1 MVKKRD
7 GTWRLCIDYQKLNA
21 VTDQDAYPLPRID
34 ETIDSL
40 TGSTYFTTLDLAAG
54 YWQVGIEECDK
65 EKTAFFTRRG
75 HFEFNVMPFGLTNAP
90 ATFQHLMEC
99 VLAGLTGEQCLI
111 YLDDIIVFS
120 STFDEHLQRLANV
133 FAALRGAGLKLKPSK
148 CFFAQKE
155 VHYLGHVISTA
166 GVSPDPAK
174 TEVVSSYPIPT
185 DLKQLRQFFGLANYY
200 RRFVP
205 DYFKIAEPLHKLL
218 RKGATY
224 NWNTACHKAF
234 TELKHRLVTPPV
246 LTYPDF
252 KLPFLLYTDASDFA
266 LGAVLS
272 QIQDGKER
280 VVSYWNRQLTKPER
294 GYSTTQ
300 REALAAVSAV
310 KEFYPYLYGSS
321 FKLITD
327 HNPLTSLKGLKDI
340 GGRLTRWMLFLQQ
353 FNFQFEYKPGKC
365 LDNVDTLSRIT
376 SIIPKSSTTFES
388 ISKAQ
393 LKDDQLQLAPIVK
406 ALSDGTSFPSKVA
419 PGLCQAFLRNGVLYR
434 QFRQSSM
441 SPMTAQLVVP
451 NSMKDVV
458 LNQLHDQAGHLG
470 VHKTTEKVKERFYW
484 PGYEQDIEN
493 WVHACQP
500 CQKRNPP
507 QPVPK
512 APMGII
518 RTHHPVQKI
527 SWDIMGPLPVSS
539 KGHKYIL
546 VITDMFSKWVE
557 AFPLRVTDSET
568 LAKVLVDEI
577 VCRYGVR
584 TNSRPQRNC
593 RPPD

>member
-1 MVKKRD
+1 MILKDTIDKEVTKMLQQGIVQPSTSPWSSPVVMVKKRD
-7 GTWRLCIDYQKLNA
+7 GTWRFCIDYRKLNA
-21 VTDQDAYPLPRID
+21 VTHQDAYPLPRID
-34 ETIDSL
+34 ETLDSL
-40 TGSTYFTTLDLAAG
+40 AGSTYFTTLDLAAG

-65 EKTAFFTRRG
+65 EKTAFSTRRG

-90 ATFQHLMEC
+90 ATFQCLMEC

-155 VHYLGHVISTA
+155 VHYLGYVISTA

-185 DLKQLRQFFGLANYY
+185 DSKQLRQFLGLANYY

-205 DYFKIAEPLHKLL
+205 DYSKIAEPLHKLL

-224 NWNTACHKAF
+224 NWNTACHEAF

-272 QIQDGKER
+272 QVQDGKER
-280 VVSYWNRQLTKPER
+280 VVSYWSRQLTKPER
-294 GYSTTQ
+294 GYSTTE

-310 KEFYPYLYGSS
+310 KEFYPYLYGCS

-376 SIIPKSSTTFES
+376 SIIPESSATFES
-388 ISKAQ
+388 ISEAQ
-393 LKDDQLQLAPIVK
+393 LKDDQLAPIVK

-419 PGLCQAFLRNGVLYR
+419 PGLRQAFLRNGVLYR

-484 PGYEQDIEN
+484 PGCEQDIEN

-512 APMGII
+512 APMGTI
-518 RTHHPVQKI
+518 RTHHP
-527 SWDIMGPLPVSS
+527 
-539 KGHKYIL
+539 
-546 VITDMFSKWVE
+546 F
-557 AFPLRVTDSET
+557 
-568 LAKVLVDEI
+568 
-577 VCRYGVR
+577 
-584 TNSRPQRNC
+584 
-593 RPPD
+593 